1 MKTSTTVIIKNAVL
15 TLALLITGTI
25 TAMAQDTIVETE
37 AVATEEVTKTL
48 ARAPFE
54 SGIFMDEQ
62 TAVMPPAQTLEF
74 VLQHR
79 FGTIQNHWSDLY
91 GIWGA
96 SNIRIG
102 LNYTITKDLQVGFG
116 TTKNSRLQDFQIK
129 YILARQYKGG
139 FPFTVALYGNMAIN
153 ASNKDIFGTGYR
165 WVDRFSYTGEVMIA
179 RRLTSAISL
188 QLGVAWVHYN
198 IVDSAEMTPNHVNGM
213 INDNLNISG
222 IGRYKIS
229 PQTSICL
236 SYSQPVLT
244 YLNTHPWPNVGLGV
258 EISTS
263 THAFHIFIAAADGI
277 VPQEIYM
284 YNKHNPYNGA
294 LLLGFNMTR
303 LWSF

>member
-1 MKTSTTVIIKNAVL
+1 MNTSTATSLKK
-15 TLALLITGTI
+15 ALLILILFIAGVNI
-25 TAMAQDTIVETE
+25 VSAQDTIV
-37 AVATEEVTKTL
+37 TEEVVKSP

-62 TAVMPPAQTLEF
+62 TVVVAPAKTLEF
-74 VLQHR
+74 ILQHR
-79 FGTIQNHWSDLY
+79 FGSIQNRLTDLF

-96 SNIRIG
+96 SNIRFG
-102 LNYTITKDLQVGFG
+102 LNYSITKNLMVGIG
-116 TTKNSRLQDFQIK
+116 TTKNNRLQDLQAK
-129 YILARQYKGG
+129 YVLVRQMKQG
-139 FPFTVALYGNMAIN
+139 FPLTIDLYGNMAVN
-153 ASNKDIFGTGYR
+153 CTNKSNFGKGFKGVHR
-165 WVDRFSYTGEVMIA
+165 LSYLGEVMFA
-179 RRLTSAISL
+179 RRVTNAISL

-198 IVDSAEMTPNHVNGM
+198 IVDSAVMNKSHYNGM

-244 YLNTHPWPNVGLGV
+244 YLNTPPWPNFGLGV

-263 THAFHIFIAAADGI
+263 THTFHIFLASAQGI

-284 YNKHNPYNGA
+284 NNDHNPYNGA
-294 LLLGFNMTR
+294 ILLGFNLTR